1 MAGPLP
7 PHAGC
12 CLADANMPISRA
24 TTERCQSGR
33 LGRSRK
39 PLCLH
44 GYRGFESHPLRQFRF
59 SRDPKQSQPP
69 EMSIFSRDGALARFT
84 KILLNPGAHWGRMR
98 GMQRES
104 GVCSPASPSARR
116 GRGTS
121 RAKCSIPI
129 TCSCWSRRLGGKLWR
144 FRYKIG
150 GKETR
155 LGIGPCR
162 GAPCRGAARSRR
174 GPCRSAR
181 PPRSLAGRQAVAR
194 PGRER
199 GQEVREGRAR
209 LARIEQIPLDRA
221 SRGGRDGQPRADGL
235 STSRPPGGRFG
246 QYQSCPSSPPASG
259 ARNVGS
265 LSAGMPASSA
275 SVTRA

>member
-1 MAGPLP
+1 MNG
-7 PHAGC
+7 HGC
-12 CLADANMPISRA
+12 IY
-24 TTERCQSGR
+24 G
-33 LGRSRK
+33 G
-39 PLCLH
+39 
-44 GYRGFESHPLRQFRF
+44 HPLRQFRF

-104 GVCSPASPSARR
+104 GVMLTGIVARKA
-116 GRGTS
+116 
-121 RAKCSIPI
+121 RARNKPCKMFDSNHLFLLVTP
-129 TCSCWSRRLGGKLWR
+129 TGGKALALSLQDR
-144 FRYKIG
+144 RQG
-150 GKETR
+150 D
-155 LGIGPCR
+155 
-162 GAPCRGAARSRR
+162 AAQHRPLPRCPLPRR
-174 GPCRSAR
+174 ERAA
-181 PPRSLAGRQAVAR
+181 PRSLAGRQAVAR

-246 QYQSCPSSPPASG
+246 RYQSCPSSPPASG

-265 LSAGMPASSA
+265 LSAGMPVSSA